1 MLWRGGRRSDNI
13 DDRRGTGGGGFRFPG
28 GGGRMPGGFRFPTGG
43 GRMPGRR
50 TGGIG
55 GVGLVILLLLALI
68 FGFNPLTLLEGPS
81 GGQTPSGYLPQ
92 GGPAAPRPSQGESE
106 MREFVSVVL
115 ADTEDT
121 WHKLF
126 REKGRTY
133 QEPTLVLFSGMVASA
148 CGRADASVGPFYC
161 PADGKVYLDFSFF
174 DDLHR
179 RYGAP
184 GDFAQAYVIAHE
196 IGHHVQNLLGI
207 SEKADQ
213 LRRRLST
220 ADANRL
226 SVMME
231 LQADCFAG
239 VWAHHANQRRSLLEP
254 GDIEEGINAA
264 SAIGDDRM
272 QRRSQGYVVPDAFT
286 HGSSKQ
292 RVDWFKRGLAE
303 GKVDACDT
311 FNDASL

>member
-13 DDRRGTGGGGFRFPG
+13 EDRRGMGGGGFRIPT
-28 GGGRMPGGFRFPTGG
+28 GGRMPGGFRFPTGG

-50 TGGIG
+50 AGGIG

-68 FGFNPLTLLEGPS
+68 FGFNPLSLVQDAGV
-81 GGQTPSGYLPQ
+81 GQAPSGYLPQ
-92 GGPAAPRPSQGESE
+92 GAPQAPGPQAEGD

-126 REKGRTY
+126 RDMGQTY
-133 QEPTLVLFSGMVASA
+133 REPTLVLFSGMVASA

-179 RYGAP
+179 LYGAP

-196 IGHHVQNLLGI
+196 VGHHVQNLLGI
-207 SEKADQ
+207 SERAEQ
-213 LRRRLST
+213 LRRRLSS
-220 ADANRL
+220 AEANRL
-226 SVMME
+226 SVMIE

-239 VWAHHANQRRSLLEP
+239 VWAHYANQRRKLLEP

-286 HGSSKQ
+286 HGSSQQ
-292 RVDWFKRGLAE
+292 RVAWFKRGLAA
-303 GKVDACDT
+303 GKIDACDT

>member
-1 MLWRGGRRSDNI
+1 MGGGFRFPTGGRMP
-13 DDRRGTGGGGFRFPG
+13 GGFRFPG
-28 GGGRMPGGFRFPTGG
+28 GGGRMPT
-43 GRMPGRR
+43 RR
-50 TGGIG
+50 AGGIG

-68 FGFNPLTLLEGPS
+68 FGFNPLTLLEDPGI
-81 GGQTPSGYLPQ
+81 GQAPSGYLPQ
-92 GGPAAPRPSQGESE
+92 GGPGAPNAPGDQDT
-106 MREFVSVVL
+106 REFVSVVL

-121 WHKLF
+121 WHGLF
-126 REKGRTY
+126 RDMGRTY
-133 QEPTLVLFSGMVASA
+133 REPTLVLFSGMVASA
-148 CGRADASVGPFYC
+148 CGRADSSVGPFYC
-161 PADGKVYLDFSFF
+161 PADSKVYLDFSFF
-174 DDLHR
+174 EDLHR

-207 SEKADQ
+207 SERSEQ

-226 SVMME
+226 SVMLE

-239 VWAHHANQRRSLLEP
+239 VWAHHANQRRKLLEP

-292 RVDWFKRGLAE
+292 RVEWFTRGLNA
-303 GKVDACDT
+303 GRVDACDT
-311 FNDASL
+311 FNDGSL

>member
-13 DDRRGTGGGGFRFPG
+13 EDRRGMGGGFRFPRGGGMGGGFRFPG
-28 GGGRMPGGFRFPTGG
+28 GGARTPT
-43 GRMPGRR
+43 RR
-50 TGGIG
+50 AGGIG

-68 FGFNPLTLLEGPS
+68 FGFNPLTLLEGP
-81 GGQTPSGYLPQ
+81 GIQQTPSGYLPQ
-92 GGPAAPRPSQGESE
+92 PQGGPGAPGAPGDSE

-126 REKGRTY
+126 QAMGRSY
-133 QEPTLVLFSGMVASA
+133 REPTLVLFSGMVASA

-207 SEKADQ
+207 AERSEQ
-213 LRRRLST
+213 LRRRLSP

-239 VWAHHANQRRSLLEP
+239 VWAHHANQRRKLLEP

-272 QRRSQGYVVPDAFT
+272 QRRSQGNVVPDAFT

-292 RVDWFKRGLAE
+292 RVAWFTRGLNA
-303 GKVDACDT
+303 GQVDACDT
-311 FNDASL
+311 FNDPSL